1 MELPRRTFLRLA
13 AAVAALPGLARAA
26 WAQSY
31 PARPVRMMVGY
42 PAGYGPDIVGRLVAQ
57 ALSDRLGQQFV
68 VENRPG
74 AGSNIATELVVR
86 ASPDGYMLILLTST
100 NAVNASLYTNLTF
113 NVIHDIAPVARIG
126 GTPFVLVVNPSFP
139 AKTVPELI
147 AYAKANPGK
156 VNVASNGIG
165 TTPHVVFEL
174 FKMLT
179 GVNMVHV
186 PYRGN
191 YMTDLLG
198 GQVQA
203 AFSPIASALEYIR
216 TGKLRALAVTT
227 ATRQEALA
235 DVPALAE
242 FVPGYEATGW
252 YGLGAPRDTPAEIVE
267 KLNQATNAGLADAQ
281 IKARFADLGIPLV
294 TGSPADFGKFI
305 AAETDKWGKVIR
317 EANIKL
323 E

>member
-13 AAVAALPGLARAA
+13 AGGAALAGVSRAA

-31 PARPVRMMVGY
+31 PARPVRFMVGY
-42 PAGYGPDIVGRLVAQ
+42 PAGYGPDIVARLVAQ
-57 ALSDRLGQQFV
+57 SLSDRLGQQFA

-74 AGSNIATELVVR
+74 AGSNIATELAVR
-86 ASPDGYMLILLTST
+86 APADGYMLLLLTST
-100 NAVNASLYTNLTF
+100 NAVNASLYTNLNF

-139 AKTVPELI
+139 AKSVPELI
-147 AYAKANPGK
+147 AYGKANPGK

-165 TTPHVVFEL
+165 TTPHVALEL
-174 FKMLT
+174 FKMMAS
-179 GVNMVHV
+179 VDMVHV

-191 YMTDLLG
+191 YLTDLLG

-203 AFSPIASALEYIR
+203 AFSPIAFALEYIR

-227 ATRQEALA
+227 ATRQEALP
-235 DVPALAE
+235 DVPVLGE
-242 FVPGYEATGW
+242 SVPGYEATGW
-252 YGLGAPRDTPAEIVE
+252 YGIGAPHGTPAEIVE

-281 IKARFADLGIPLV
+281 VKTRFADLGIGVV
-294 TGSPADFGKFI
+294 TGSPADFGNFI
-305 AAETDKWGKVIR
+305 AAETDKWGKVIH

>member
-1 MELPRRTFLRLA
+1 MELPRRTFLHLA
-13 AAVAALPGLARAA
+13 AGAAALPVLSRAA
-26 WAQSY
+26 WAQTY
-31 PARPVRMMVGY
+31 PARPVRVMVGY

-57 ALSDRLGQQFV
+57 LVSDRLGQQFV

-86 ASPDGYMLILLTST
+86 ASPDGYMLLILTST
-100 NAVNASLYTNLTF
+100 NAVNASLYTNLNF

-147 AYAKANPGK
+147 AYAKANPGRI
-156 VNVASNGIG
+156 NVASNGIG

-174 FKMLT
+174 FKLLT
-179 GVNMVHV
+179 AVDMVHV

-203 AFSPIASALEYIR
+203 AFSPIASALEYVR
-216 TGKLRALAVTT
+216 TNKLRALAVTT
-227 ATRQEALA
+227 ATRQEALP
-235 DVPALAE
+235 DVPAVAE

-267 KLNQATNAGLADAQ
+267 NLNQATNAGLADAQ
-281 IKARFADLGIPLV
+281 IKARFTDLGIPLV
-294 TGSPADFGKFI
+294 TGSPADFGTFI

>member
-1 MELPRRTFLRLA
+1 YRHPRAAGGTWLRSMNFNGSDVMTQSSRRLGVKLPRRTFLRLA
-13 AAVAALPGLARAA
+13 AGMAALPAVSRGA

-31 PARPVRMMVGY
+31 PARPARILVGL
-42 PAGYGPDIVGRLVAQ
+42 PARYARDIVARLVGQ
-57 ALSDRLGQQFV
+57 SLSDRLGQQFV

-86 ASPDGYMLILLTST
+86 ASPDGYMLLLITST
-100 NAVNASLYTNLTF
+100 NAVNASLYTNLNF
-113 NVIHDIAPVARIG
+113 NVIHDIVPVARIG

-156 VNVASNGIG
+156 INVASNGIG

-179 GVNMVHV
+179 GVDMVHV

-198 GQVQA
+198 GGVRA
-203 AFSPIASALEYIR
+203 AFSPIASALESTR
-216 TGKLRALAVTT
+216 AGRLRARAVTT
-227 ATRQEALA
+227 ATRQEALP
-235 DVPALAE
+235 DVPAVAE
-242 FVPGYEATGW
+242 FVPGYGATGW
-252 YGLGAPRDTPAEIVE
+252 YGLGAPHGTPAEIVE

-281 IKARFADLGIPLV
+281 
-294 TGSPADFGKFI
+294 
-305 AAETDKWGKVIR
+305 
-317 EANIKL
+317 
-323 E
+323 

>member
-1 MELPRRTFLRLA
+1 MELRRRTFLHLA
-13 AAVAALPGLARAA
+13 AGVAALTAMSRAA

-31 PARPVRMMVGY
+31 PARSVRIMVGY
-42 PAGYGPDIVGRLVAQ
+42 PAGYAPDIVARLVAQ
-57 ALSDRLGQQFV
+57 SLSERLGQQFV

-74 AGSNIATELVVR
+74 AGSNIGTELVVR
-86 ASPDGYMLILLTST
+86 AAPDGYMLLLLTST
-100 NAVNASLYTNLTF
+100 NAVNASLYANLSF
-113 NVIHDIAPVARIG
+113 NVIHDIVPVARIG
-126 GTPFVLVVNPSFP
+126 GTPFVMVVNPSLA

-147 AYAKANPGK
+147 AYAKANPAK
-156 VNVASNGIG
+156 INVASNGIG
-165 TTPHVVFEL
+165 TTPHVAFEL
-174 FKMLT
+174 FKMMT
-179 GVNMVHV
+179 GIDMVHV

-227 ATRQEALA
+227 GTRQEALP
-235 DVPALAE
+235 DVPAVAE
-242 FVPGYEATGW
+242 FVPGYEAIGW
-252 YGLGAPRDTPAEIVE
+252 YGIGAPSRTPAEIIE
-267 KLNQATNAGLADAQ
+267 KLNREANAALTDPQ
-281 IKARFADLGIPLV
+281 MKARFADLGLAPV
-294 TGSPADFGKFI
+294 TGAPADFGNFI

>member
-1 MELPRRTFLRLA
+1 MGLRRRTFLQLA
-13 AAVAALPGLARAA
+13 AAAAALPAFSRAA
-26 WAQSY
+26 WAQNY
-31 PARPVRMMVGY
+31 PTRPVRIMVGY

-86 ASPDGYMLILLTST
+86 ASADGYMLILLTST
-100 NAVNASLYTNLTF
+100 NAVNASLYSNLTF
-113 NVIHDIAPVARIG
+113 NVIHDVAPVARIG
-126 GTPFVLVVNPSFP
+126 GTPFILVVNPAFP
-139 AKTVPELI
+139 AKTVAELI

-156 VNVASNGIG
+156 INVASNGIG

-179 GVNMVHV
+179 GVDMVHV

-198 GQVQA
+198 GQVQG
-203 AFSPIASALEYIR
+203 AFSPIASALEYIK
-216 TGKLRALAVTT
+216 TNKLRALAVTT
-227 ATRQEALA
+227 ATRQEALP

-252 YGLGAPRDTPAEIVE
+252 YGLGAPHGTPAEIIE
-267 KLNQATNAGLADAQ
+267 KLNRETDAGLADAQ

-317 EANIKL
+317 EANIRL

>member
-1 MELPRRTFLRLA
+1 MECPRRTFLRLA
-13 AAVAALPGLARAA
+13 AGAAAVPALSRAA

-31 PARPVRMMVGY
+31 PARPVRVMVGY
-42 PAGYGPDIVGRLVAQ
+42 PAGYGPDILGRLVAQ

-86 ASPDGYMLILLTST
+86 ASPDGYMLLVLTST
-100 NAVNASLYTNLTF
+100 NAVNASLYTNLNF

-126 GTPFVLVVNPSFP
+126 GTPFVLVTNLTFP
-139 AKTVPELI
+139 PTTGAELI

-165 TTPHVVFEL
+165 TTPHVALEL
-174 FKMLT
+174 FKMT
-179 GVNMVHV
+179 AGVDLVHV

-203 AFSPIASALEYIR
+203 AFSPIASALEYIKAN
-216 TGKLRALAVTT
+216 KLRALAVTT
-227 ATRQEALA
+227 AMRQEALP

-252 YGLGAPRDTPAEIVE
+252 YGLGAPHGTPAEIIE
-267 KLNQATNAGLADAQ
+267 KLNQAANAGLADAQ

-294 TGSPADFGKFI
+294 TGSPADFGKFV
-305 AAETDKWGKVIR
+305 AAETDKWGRVIR
-317 EANIKL
+317 EANIRL

>member
-1 MELPRRTFLRLA
+1 MELPRRTFLHLA
-13 AAVAALPGLARAA
+13 VGAATLSTLSRGA
-26 WAQSY
+26 WGQSY
-31 PARPVRMMVGY
+31 PARPVRVMVGY
-42 PAGYGPDIVGRLVAQ
+42 PAGYAPDIVARLVAQ
-57 ALSDRLGQQFV
+57 SLSDRLGQQFV

-74 AGSNIATELVVR
+74 AGSNIATEFVVR
-86 ASPDGYMLILLTST
+86 AAPDGYMLLLLTST
-100 NAVNASLYTNLTF
+100 NAVNASLYANLNF
-113 NVIHDIAPVARIG
+113 NVIHDIVPVARIG
-126 GTPFVLVVNPSFP
+126 GTPFVLVVNPSLP
-139 AKTVPELI
+139 VKTVPELI

-156 VNVASNGIG
+156 INVASNGIG
-165 TTPHVVFEL
+165 TTPHVAFEL
-174 FKMLT
+174 FKMTT
-179 GVNMVHV
+179 GADMVHV

-216 TGKLRALAVTT
+216 TGKLCALAVTT
-227 ATRQEALA
+227 ATRQEALP

-252 YGLGAPRDTPAEIVE
+252 YGLGAPSHTPAEIVDR
-267 KLNQATNAGLADAQ
+267 LNREANVALTDPQMKG
-281 IKARFADLGIPLV
+281 RFADLGLAAV
-294 TGSPADFGKFI
+294 TGTPADFGNFI

>member
-1 MELPRRTFLRLA
+1 MDVRRRSFLQLA
-13 AAVAALPGLARAA
+13 AGAAALTVASPAA

-31 PARPVRMMVGY
+31 PARPVRFMVGY
-42 PAGYGPDIVGRLVAQ
+42 PAGYAPDIVARLVAQ
-57 ALSDRLGQQFV
+57 SLSDRVGQQFV

-86 ASPDGYMLILLTST
+86 AAPDGYMLLLLTST
-100 NAVNASLYTNLTF
+100 NAVNASLYTNLSF
-113 NVIHDIAPVARIG
+113 NVIHDIVPVARIG
-126 GTPFVLVVNPSFP
+126 GTPFVLVVNPSLQP
-139 AKTVPELI
+139 KTVPELI

-156 VNVASNGIG
+156 INVASNGIG
-165 TTPHVVFEL
+165 TTPHVAFEL
-174 FKMLT
+174 FKMT
-179 GVNMVHV
+179 TNTDMVHV

-203 AFSPIASALEYIR
+203 AFTPIASALEYIR

-227 ATRQEALA
+227 STRQEALP
-235 DVPALAE
+235 DVPAVAE

-252 YGLGAPRDTPAEIVE
+252 YGIGAPSHTPADIIE
-267 KLNQATNAGLADAQ
+267 KVNRGTNAALGEAQ
-281 IKARFADLGIPLV
+281 MKTRFADLGLAAV
-294 TGSPADFGKFI
+294 TGSPADFGNFI
-305 AAETDKWGKVIR
+305 AAETEKWGKVIR

>member
-1 MELPRRTFLRLA
+1 MKFPRRTFLHLA
-13 AAVAALPGLARAA
+13 AGVAALPAVSRAA

-42 PAGYGPDIVGRLVAQ
+42 PAGYAPDIVARLVAQ
-57 ALSDRLGQQFV
+57 SLSDRLGQQFV

-86 ASPDGYMLILLTST
+86 ASADGYMLLLLTST
-100 NAVNASLYTNLTF
+100 NAVNASLYTNLNF
-113 NVIHDIAPVARIG
+113 NVIRDIVPVARIG
-126 GTPFVLVVNPSFP
+126 GTPFVLVVNPSLP

-147 AYAKANPGK
+147 AYAKANPAK
-156 VNVASNGIG
+156 INVASNGIG
-165 TTPHVVFEL
+165 TTPHVAFEL
-174 FKMLT
+174 FKMMT
-179 GVNMVHV
+179 GTDMVHV

-203 AFSPIASALEYIR
+203 AFSPIASVLEYIR
-216 TGKLRALAVTT
+216 TGKLRALAVTP
-227 ATRQEALA
+227 ATRQEALP
-235 DVPALAE
+235 DVPAVAE
-242 FVPGYEATGW
+242 FAPGYEASGW
-252 YGLGAPRDTPAEIVE
+252 YGIGAPSHTPTEVVD
-267 KLNQATNAGLADAQ
+267 KLNRGTNAALAEPQ
-281 IKARFADLGIPLV
+281 MKTRFADLGLV
-294 TGSPADFGKFI
+294 ALTGSPADFGNFI

>member
-1 MELPRRTFLRLA
+1 MKLSRRTFLHLA
-13 AAVAALPGLARAA
+13 AGTAALPVVSRAA
-26 WAQSY
+26 WAQDY

-42 PAGYGPDIVGRLVAQ
+42 PAGYAPDIVGRLVAQ
-57 ALSDRLGQQFV
+57 SLSDRLGQQFV

-86 ASPDGYMLILLTST
+86 ASPDGYMLLLLTST
-100 NAVNASLYTNLTF
+100 NAVNASLYANLNF
-113 NVIHDIAPVARIG
+113 NVIRDIVPVARIG
-126 GTPFVLVVNPSFP
+126 GTPFVLVVNPSLP

-147 AYAKANPGK
+147 AFAKANPAK
-156 VNVASNGIG
+156 INVASNGIG
-165 TTPHVVFEL
+165 TTPHVAFEL
-174 FKMLT
+174 FKMMT
-179 GVNMVHV
+179 GTDMVHV

-216 TGKLRALAVTT
+216 TAKLRALAVTP
-227 ATRQEALA
+227 ATRQEALP
-235 DVPALAE
+235 DVPAVAE
-242 FVPGYEATGW
+242 FAPGYEASGW
-252 YGLGAPRDTPAEIVE
+252 YGIGAPSRTSAEVID
-267 KLNQATNAGLADAQ
+267 KINRGTNAALAEAQ
-281 IKARFADLGIPLV
+281 MKTRFANLGLVAV
-294 TGSPADFGKFI
+294 TGSPADFGNFI

-317 EANIKL
+317 EANIRL

>member
-1 MELPRRTFLRLA
+1 MEFPRRTFLHLVA
-13 AAVAALPGLARAA
+13 GVAALPAVSRAA
-26 WAQSY
+26 WGQSY
-31 PARPVRMMVGY
+31 PARPVRVMVGY

-57 ALSDRLGQQFV
+57 SLSDRLGQQFV

-74 AGSNIATELVVR
+74 AGSNIATELAVR
-86 ASPDGYMLILLTST
+86 ASPDGYMLLLLTST
-100 NAVNASLYTNLTF
+100 NAVNASLYTNLNF

-139 AKTVPELI
+139 AKSVPEFI

-156 VNVASNGIG
+156 INVASNGIG

-179 GVNMVHV
+179 GVDMVHV

-203 AFSPIASALEYIR
+203 AFSPIASALEYVR

-227 ATRQEALA
+227 ATRQEALPE
-235 DVPALAE
+235 VPAVAE

-252 YGLGAPRDTPAEIVE
+252 YGIGAPHGTPAEIVE
-267 KLNQATNAGLADAQ
+267 KLNKATNAGLADAQ
-281 IKARFADLGIPLV
+281 MKTRFADLGIPLV
-294 TGSPADFGKFI
+294 TGSPADFGNFI

>member
-1 MELPRRTFLRLA
+1 MKLARRSFLHLA
-13 AAVAALPGLARAA
+13 AAAAALPATSRAA

-42 PAGYGPDIVGRLVAQ
+42 PAGYGPDIVARLVAQ
-57 ALSDRLGQQFV
+57 SLSERLGQQFV

-86 ASPDGYMLILLTST
+86 ATPDGYMLLLLTST
-100 NAVNASLYTNLTF
+100 NAVNASLYTNLNF
-113 NVIHDIAPVARIG
+113 NVIRDLVPVARIG
-126 GTPFVLVVNPSFP
+126 GTPFILVVNPSFP
-139 AKTVPELI
+139 AKTIPELI

-156 VNVASNGIG
+156 INVASNGIG

-179 GVNMVHV
+179 GTDMVHV

-227 ATRQEALA
+227 ATRQEALP
-235 DVPALAE
+235 DIPAMEE
-242 FVPGYEATGW
+242 FVPGYEASGW
-252 YGLGAPRDTPAEIVE
+252 YGIGAPGGTPAEIID
-267 KLNQATNAGLADAQ
+267 KLNAATNTGLAEAQ
-281 IKARFADLGIPLV
+281 MKTRFADLGLVAV

>member
-1 MELPRRTFLRLA
+1 MRLQRRAFLQLA
-13 AAVAALPGLARAA
+13 AGFAALPSRAA
-26 WAQSY
+26 WAQNY

-42 PAGYGPDIVGRLVAQ
+42 PAGYGPDIVARLVAQ
-57 ALSDRLGQQFV
+57 SLSERLGQEFV

-74 AGSNIATELVVR
+74 AGSNIGTELVVR
-86 ASPDGYMLILLTST
+86 AAPDGYMLLLLTST
-100 NAVNASLYTNLTF
+100 NVVNASLYTNLKF

-147 AYAKANPGK
+147 DYAKANPAK
-156 VNVASNGIG
+156 INVASNGIG
-165 TTPHVVFEL
+165 TTPHVAFEL

-179 GVNMVHV
+179 GVDMVHV

-191 YMTDLLG
+191 YLADLLG

-203 AFSPIASALEYIR
+203 AFSPIAFALEYIR

-227 ATRQEALA
+227 ATRQEALP
-235 DVPALAE
+235 DVPAVAE
-242 FVPGYEATGW
+242 FVPGYEASGW
-252 YGLGAPRDTPAEIVE
+252 YGIGAPSRTPTEIIGKV
-267 KLNQATNAGLADAQ
+267 NAATNAALADA
-281 IKARFADLGIPLV
+281 KMKTRFADLGLVAV
-294 TGSPADFGKFI
+294 TGSPADFGNFI

>member
-1 MELPRRTFLRLA
+1 MELRRRTFLRLA
-13 AAVAALPGLARAA
+13 AGAAALPALSRGA
-26 WAQSY
+26 WAQNY
-31 PARPVRMMVGY
+31 PARPVRVMVGY

-57 ALSDRLGQQFV
+57 SLSDRLGQQFV

-86 ASPDGYMLILLTST
+86 ASPDGYMLLLLTST
-100 NAVNASLYTNLTF
+100 NAVNASLYTNLNF
-113 NVIHDIAPVARIG
+113 HVIHDIAPVARIG
-126 GTPFVLVVNPSFP
+126 GTPFILVTNPVFAP
-139 AKTVPELI
+139 KTVAEFI
-147 AYAKANPGK
+147 AYAKANQGK

-165 TTPHVVFEL
+165 TTPHVALEL
-174 FKMLT
+174 FKMTAKIDL
-179 GVNMVHV
+179 VHV

-191 YMTDLLG
+191 YMSDLLG

-216 TGKLRALAVTT
+216 AGKLRALAATT
-227 ATRQEALA
+227 ATRQEALP

-252 YGLGAPRDTPAEIVE
+252 YGLGAPRGTPAEIVE
-267 KLNQATNAGLADAQ
+267 KLNRETDAGLAAAQ
-281 IKARFADLGIPLV
+281 IKARFADLGVAIV
-294 TGSPADFGKFI
+294 TGSPADFGNFI

>member
-1 MELPRRTFLRLA
+1 MELPRRTFLHLA
-13 AAVAALPGLARAA
+13 AGAAALPAFSRAA

-31 PARPVRMMVGY
+31 PTRPVRVMVGY

-57 ALSDRLGQQFV
+57 SLSERLGQQFV

-100 NAVNASLYTNLTF
+100 NAVNASLYVNLNF
-113 NVIHDIAPVARIG
+113 NVIHDLVPVARIG
-126 GTPFVLVVNPSFP
+126 GTPFVLVVTPSFP

-156 VNVASNGIG
+156 INMASNGIG
-165 TTPHVVFEL
+165 TTPHVALEL
-174 FKMLT
+174 FKMMT
-179 GVNMVHV
+179 GTDMVHV

-227 ATRQEALA
+227 ATRQEALP
-235 DVPALAE
+235 DVPAVAE
-242 FVPGYEATGW
+242 FAPGYEATGW
-252 YGLGAPRDTPAEIVE
+252 YGLGAPSRTPAEIIE
-267 KLNQATNAGLADAQ
+267 KVNRETNAALAEPQ
-281 IKARFADLGIPLV
+281 MKTRFADLGIAAV
-294 TGSPADFGKFI
+294 TGSPADFGNFI
-305 AAETDKWGKVIR
+305 ATETDKWGKVIR

>member
-1 MELPRRTFLRLA
+1 MKLARRSFLNLA
-13 AAVAALPGLARAA
+13 AGVAALPIVPRAA

-31 PARPVRMMVGY
+31 PARPVRLMVGY
-42 PAGYGPDIVGRLVAQ
+42 PAGYAPDIVARLVAQ
-57 ALSDRLGQQFV
+57 SVSERLGQQCV

-86 ASPDGYMLILLTST
+86 ASPDGYMLLLLTST
-100 NAVNASLYTNLTF
+100 NAVNASLYVNLNF
-113 NVIHDIAPVARIG
+113 NVIHDLMPVARIG
-126 GTPFVLVVNPSFP
+126 STPFILVVNPSFP
-139 AKTVPELI
+139 AKTISELI
-147 AYAKANPGK
+147 AYGKANPGK

-165 TTPHVVFEL
+165 TTPHVALEL
-174 FKMLT
+174 FKMMAA
-179 GVNMVHV
+179 VDMVHV

-216 TGKLRALAVTT
+216 TGKLRALAVTP
-227 ATRQEALA
+227 ATRQEALP
-235 DVPALAE
+235 DVPAMGE
-242 FVPGYEATGW
+242 FVPGYEASGW
-252 YGLGAPRDTPAEIVE
+252 YGIGAPSRTPAEIID
-267 KLNQATNAGLADAQ
+267 KLNRETNAALAEPG
-281 IKARFADLGIPLV
+281 IKTRFADLGLVAV
-294 TGSPADFGKFI
+294 TGSPGDFGNFV

>member
-1 MELPRRTFLRLA
+1 MKLARRSFLHLA
-13 AAVAALPGLARAA
+13 AAAAALPATSRAA

-42 PAGYGPDIVGRLVAQ
+42 PAGYGPDIVARLVAQ
-57 ALSDRLGQQFV
+57 SLSERLGQQFV

-86 ASPDGYMLILLTST
+86 GTPDGYMLLLLTST
-100 NAVNASLYTNLTF
+100 NAVNASLYTNLNF
-113 NVIHDIAPVARIG
+113 NVIRDLVPVARIG
-126 GTPFVLVVNPSFP
+126 GTPFILVVNPSFP
-139 AKTVPELI
+139 AKTIPELI

-156 VNVASNGIG
+156 INVASNGIG

-179 GVNMVHV
+179 GTDMVHV

-198 GQVQA
+198 GRVQA
-203 AFSPIASALEYIR
+203 AYSPIASALEYIR

-227 ATRQEALA
+227 ATRQEALP
-235 DVPALAE
+235 DVPAMEE
-242 FVPGYEATGW
+242 FVPGYEASGW
-252 YGLGAPRDTPAEIVE
+252 YGIGAPGGTSGEIVDT
-267 KLNQATNAGLADAQ
+267 LNAATNAGLAEAQ
-281 IKARFADLGIPLV
+281 MKTRFADLGLVAV

-305 AAETDKWGKVIR
+305 PAETDKWGKVIR

>member
-1 MELPRRTFLRLA
+1 MELPRRTFLHLA
-13 AAVAALPGLARAA
+13 AGAAALPAFSRAA

-31 PARPVRMMVGY
+31 PARPVRVMVGY
-42 PAGYGPDIVGRLVAQ
+42 PAGYAPDIVARLVGQ
-57 ALSDRLGQQFV
+57 SLSDRLGQQFV

-86 ASPDGYMLILLTST
+86 AAPDGYMLLLITST
-100 NAVNASLYTNLTF
+100 NAVNASLYVNLNF
-113 NVIHDIAPVARIG
+113 NVIRDLVPVARIG
-126 GTPFVLVVNPSFP
+126 GTPFILVVNPSFP
-139 AKTVPELI
+139 ANTVPEFI
-147 AYAKANPGK
+147 AYAKTNPGK

-165 TTPHVVFEL
+165 TTPHVAFEL

-179 GVNMVHV
+179 STDMVHV

-216 TGKLRALAVTT
+216 AGKLRALAATT
-227 ATRQEALA
+227 ATRQEALP

-242 FVPGYEATGW
+242 FVHGYEATGW
-252 YGLGAPRDTPAEIVE
+252 YGIGAPHGTPAEIVE
-267 KLNQATNAGLADAQ
+267 KVNGATNAALGEAQ
-281 IKARFADLGIPLV
+281 MKMRFADLGLTAV
-294 TGSPADFGKFI
+294 TGSPADFGNFI
-305 AAETDKWGKVIR
+305 AAETGKWGKVIR

>member
-1 MELPRRTFLRLA
+1 MDVRRRSFLQLA
-13 AAVAALPGLARAA
+13 AGAAALTAASPAA

-31 PARPVRMMVGY
+31 PARPVRFMVGY
-42 PAGYGPDIVGRLVAQ
+42 PAGYAPDIVARLVAQ
-57 ALSDRLGQQFV
+57 SLSDRLGQQFV

-86 ASPDGYMLILLTST
+86 AAPDGYMLLLLTST
-100 NAVNASLYTNLTF
+100 NAVNASLYTNLSF
-113 NVIHDIAPVARIG
+113 NVIHDIVPVARIG
-126 GTPFVLVVNPSFP
+126 GTPFVLVVNPSLQP
-139 AKTVPELI
+139 KTVPELI

-156 VNVASNGIG
+156 INVASNGIG
-165 TTPHVVFEL
+165 TTPHVAFEL
-174 FKMLT
+174 FKMTT
-179 GVNMVHV
+179 GTDMVHV

-203 AFSPIASALEYIR
+203 AFTPIASALEYIR

-227 ATRQEALA
+227 STRQEALP
-235 DVPALAE
+235 DVPAVAE
-242 FVPGYEATGW
+242 FVRGYEATGW
-252 YGLGAPRDTPAEIVE
+252 YGIGAPSHTPADIIE
-267 KLNQATNAGLADAQ
+267 KVNQGTNAALGEAQ
-281 IKARFADLGIPLV
+281 MKTRFADLGLAAV
-294 TGSPADFGKFI
+294 TGSPADFGNFI

>member
-1 MELPRRTFLRLA
+1 MELSRRTFLHLA
-13 AAVAALPGLARAA
+13 AGAAALPAVSRAA
-26 WAQSY
+26 WAQGY
-31 PARPVRMMVGY
+31 PARPVRVMVGY
-42 PAGYGPDIVGRLVAQ
+42 PAGYGPDIVARLVGQ
-57 ALSDRLGQQFV
+57 SLSDRLGQQFV
-68 VENRPG
+68 TENRPG

-86 ASPDGYMLILLTST
+86 ASPDGYMLLLLTST
-100 NAVNASLYTNLTF
+100 NAVNASLYANLTF
-113 NVIHDIAPVARIG
+113 NVIRDLVPVARIG
-126 GTPFVLVVNPSFP
+126 GTPFILVVNPSFP

-156 VNVASNGIG
+156 INMASNGIG

-179 GVNMVHV
+179 GTDMVHV

-203 AFSPIASALEYIR
+203 AFSPIASGLEYIR

-227 ATRQEALA
+227 ATRQEALP
-235 DVPALAE
+235 DVPAVAE

-252 YGLGAPRDTPAEIVE
+252 YGLGAPHGTPAEIVE
-267 KLNQATNAGLADAQ
+267 KVNQATNAALAEAQ
-281 IKARFADLGIPLV
+281 MRARFADLGLAAV
-294 TGSPADFGKFI
+294 TGSPADFGNFI

-317 EANIKL
+317 EASIRL

>member
-1 MELPRRTFLRLA
+1 MKLGRRNFLHLA
-13 AAVAALPGLARAA
+13 AGLAALPAAPRAA

-42 PAGYGPDIVGRLVAQ
+42 PAGYAPDIVARLVAQ
-57 ALSDRLGQQFV
+57 SLSERLGQQFV

-86 ASPDGYMLILLTST
+86 ASPDGYMLLLLTST
-100 NAVNASLYTNLTF
+100 NAVNASLYTNLNF
-113 NVIHDIAPVARIG
+113 NVIHDLVPVARIG
-126 GTPFVLVVNPSFP
+126 GTPFVLVVNPSFA

-156 VNVASNGIG
+156 VNTASNGIG
-165 TTPHVVFEL
+165 TTPHVAFEL

-179 GVNMVHV
+179 GTDMVHV

-216 TGKLRALAVTT
+216 TGKLHALAVTP
-227 ATRQEALA
+227 ATRQEALP
-235 DVPALAE
+235 DVPAVAE
-242 FVPGYEATGW
+242 FVPGYEASGW
-252 YGLGAPRDTPAEIVE
+252 YGIGAPGHTPAEIIDKV
-267 KLNQATNAGLADAQ
+267 NQGTNAALAEAQ
-281 IKARFADLGIPLV
+281 MKTRFADLGLVAV
-294 TGSPADFGKFI
+294 TGSPADFGNFI

>member
-1 MELPRRTFLRLA
+1 VVEFPRRTFLQLA
-13 AAVAALPGLARAA
+13 AGAAALPALSAA

-31 PARPVRMMVGY
+31 PARPVRLMVGY
-42 PAGYGPDIVGRLVAQ
+42 PAGYAPDIVGRLVAQ
-57 ALSDRLGQQFV
+57 SLSDRLGQQFV

-86 ASPDGYMLILLTST
+86 ASPDGYMLLLLTST
-100 NAVNASLYTNLTF
+100 NAVNASLYANLTF
-113 NVIHDIAPVARIG
+113 NVIHDLVPVARIG
-126 GTPFVLVVNPSFP
+126 GTPFVLVVNPSLP

-156 VNVASNGIG
+156 INVASNGIG

-174 FKMLT
+174 FRMT
-179 GVNMVHV
+179 AGVDMVHV

-227 ATRQEALA
+227 ATRQEALP
-235 DVPALAE
+235 DVPAVAE
-242 FVPGYEATGW
+242 FLPGYEATGW
-252 YGLGAPRDTPAEIVE
+252 YGLGAPKGTPAEIVDR
-267 KLNQATNAGLADAQ
+267 LNRETNAALGETQ
-281 IKARFADLGIPLV
+281 MKARFTDLGLAAV

-317 EANIKL
+317 DANIKL

>member
-1 MELPRRTFLRLA
+1 MELSRRSFLHLA
-13 AAVAALPGLARAA
+13 AGGAALPAVSRAA

-31 PARPVRMMVGY
+31 PTRPVRVMVGY
-42 PAGYGPDIVGRLVAQ
+42 PAGYAPDIVGRLVAQ
-57 ALSDRLGQQFV
+57 SLSDRLGQQFV

-86 ASPDGYMLILLTST
+86 ASPDGYMLLLLTST

-113 NVIHDIAPVARIG
+113 NVIHDIVPVARIG
-126 GTPFVLVVNPSFP
+126 ATPFVLVVNPSFP
-139 AKTVPELI
+139 AKSVAELI
-147 AYAKANPGK
+147 ACAKANPGK

-165 TTPHVVFEL
+165 TTPHVALEL
-174 FKMLT
+174 FKMT
-179 GVNMVHV
+179 AGIDMVHV

-216 TGKLRALAVTT
+216 TDKLRAVAVTT
-227 ATRQEALA
+227 ATRQEALP
-235 DVPALAE
+235 DVAALAE

-252 YGLGAPRDTPAEIVE
+252 YGLGAPKGTPADIIEE
-267 KLNQATNAGLADAQ
+267 LNRETNAGLAGAQ
-281 IKARFADLGIPLV
+281 IKTRFADLGLAAI
-294 TGSPADFGKFI
+294 TGSPADFGNFI